1 MKMRSKKE
9 IVEYMNEAWDRVWLN
24 RKYNLFY
31 DMMAGTTSL
40 TEDQLKGIMK
50 VVDDVIEKYNIQN
63 DDGNLGDWDYGFW
76 SGVLATTRWVLGEES
91 KKMLDT

>member
-9 IVEYMNEAWDRVWLN
+9 IVEYINEAWDRVWLN
-24 RKYNLFY
+24 RKYDLFCDVMVGEVY
-31 DMMAGTTSL
+31 L
-40 TEDQLKGIMK
+40 NKDQVTAIMK
-50 VVDDVIEKYNIQN
+50 AVDNVIEKYNIQN
-63 DDGNLGDWDYGFW
+63 DEGNLNDWDYGFW

>member
-1 MKMRSKKE
+1 MKMRKKKE

-31 DMMAGTTSL
+31 DMMAGATSL
-40 TEDQLKGIMK
+40 TEDQLKRIMK
-50 VVDDVIEKYNIQN
+50 AVDDVIEKYNIQN
-63 DDGNLGDWDYGFW
+63 DDGNLDDWDYGFW

-91 KKMLDT
+91 KNMLDT

>member
-31 DMMAGTTSL
+31 DMMAGTTNL
-40 TEDQLKGIMK
+40 TEDQLKAVMK
-50 VVDDVIEKYNIQN
+50 ATNEVIEKYNIQN
-63 DDGNLGDWDYGFW
+63 DDGNLDDWDYGFW

>member
-1 MKMRSKKE
+1 MKMRKKKE

-31 DMMAGTTSL
+31 DMMAGATSL
-40 TEDQLKGIMK
+40 TEDQLKAVMK
-50 VVDDVIEKYNIQN
+50 AADNVIEKYNIQN
-63 DDGNLGDWDYGFW
+63 DDGNLDDWDYGFW

>member
-31 DMMAGTTSL
+31 DMMAGTTNL
-40 TEDQLKGIMK
+40 TEDQLKAVMK
-50 VVDDVIEKYNIQN
+50 ATDEVIEKYNIQN
-63 DDGNLGDWDYGFW
+63 DDGNLDDWDYGFW